1 MTPADLAELG
11 ESLYVHGFRPL
22 PDVADN
28 GELIGT
34 LLWRVRN
41 GHVEYLAIRINGL
54 GHAVRADAHF
64 SYREPATHGAVREH
78 LFGAATSAFAWLLR
92 TSDEEP
98 RDADPP

>member
-1 MTPADLAELG
+1 MTPGNFAQLG
-11 ESLYVHGFRPL
+11 ESLYVQGFQPL

-34 LLWRVRN
+34 RLWRVRN
-41 GHVEYLAIRINGL
+41 DHVEYLAIRINGL

-78 LFGAATSAFAWLLR
+78 LFGAATTAFAWLLR
-92 TSDEEP
+92 TTDQQPSEG
-98 RDADPP
+98 DPP